1 MSNGGCVNVLE
12 CRINIM
18 ADAPQRQM
26 EHQKCSEMHQVGQKL
41 PQLLINSLCTLLLG
55 KNIQKL
61 IQTDL
66 YASHSVINLKH

>member
-1 MSNGGCVNVLE
+1 MNVLE
-12 CRINIM
+12 CRINMM
-18 ADAPQRQM
+18 ADAPQGWVFQWRQM

-41 PQLLINSLCTLLLG
+41 PLLLINSRCTLLLG
-55 KNIQKL
+55 KKIQKL